1 MRKLDEQ
8 EVKIVK
14 TLIRNPRISDNQI
27 GKQTGVS
34 VRTVNR
40 KRKKLE
46 QEGLLNYYTNLDMSA
61 EGTAQLL
68 ARHVYLIK
76 FKLGISQEKI
86 INEVKEEPN
95 VRTVYTEMI
104 YESHLAEIDG
114 HTALVMIIEGRTDD
128 EINVGFNAKIVP
140 AMEKNHGKGCIE
152 QVQTIRLGKTIRLFH
167 NYLPMVNM
175 SKGYIKGAW
184 SNEAIFVGP
193 APKPKEA

>member
-8 EVKIVK
+8 EIKIVK
-14 TLIRNPRISDNQI
+14 TLIRNPRISDNQV

-40 KRKKLE
+40 KRKRLE
-46 QEGLLNYYTNLDMSA
+46 QEGLLSYYTNLDMSA

-68 ARHVYLIK
+68 ARHIYLIK

-86 INEVKEEPN
+86 INEVREEPN

-114 HTALVMIIEGRTDD
+114 HTALVMTIEGRTDD
-128 EINVGFNAKIVP
+128 EINVGFNSKIVP

-152 QVQTIRLGKTIRLFH
+152 QVQTIRLGRPIRVFH

-175 SKGYIKGAW
+175 SKGYIKGTW
-184 SNEAIFVGP
+184 SDAAIFAGP
-193 APKPKEA
+193 SAEKEK

>member
-8 EVKIVK
+8 EAKIVK

-46 QEGLLNYYTNLDMSA
+46 QEGLLSYYTNLAMSA

-193 APKPKEA
+193 APKPKET